1 MGTNPSVPP
10 ATSHRSGN
18 PTSGRTNKKTR
29 VRARIF
35 RELVHIAAEQGATIQ
50 LGVTTA
56 DALQQCLDRAVA
68 LYRFA
73 AAQVDSIT
81 LPHTIDPDDPDADPS
96 SALANLPTSADPLF
110 EVIDNPQGPDVIQLH
125 RYYLMEREARVEV
138 EKLAAM
144 MTQLG
149 IAERVVRVQE
159 AQAVLVVAAIR
170 EAAIEA
176 GLSQEQIRILGA
188 SLRSHLEGSTTRAA
202 RPSSHGD
209 GPAASNA
216 TAESA
221 RIERSLP
228 RTPEP
233 RLPADI
239 EPDPPPPY

>member
-1 MGTNPSVPP
+1 VGTNPSVPP
-10 ATSHRSGN
+10 ATGHRSGN

-50 LGVTTA
+50 LGVSTA

-81 LPHTIDPDDPDADPS
+81 LPHEPDPDDPE
-96 SALANLPTSADPLF
+96 SALANLPTKDDPLF

-188 SLRSHLEGSTTRAA
+188 SLRSHLEGSTLRAA
-202 RPSSHGD
+202 QPSSHGD
-209 GPAASNA
+209 GAGPAASRA
-216 TAESA
+216 AADSA
-221 RIERSLP
+221 RIEKSLP